1 MIIKCITTKT
11 GIRYGDLSY
20 SFITLGKIYETLN
33 YKSEWNSDMHYYII
47 NDNGDEDYFN
57 KTCFVGIDEIRNDKL
72 NQLGI

>member
-11 GIRYGDLSY
+11 GVCDSDLSY
-20 SFITLGKIYETLN
+20 RFITLGKVYQTL
-33 YKSEWNSDMHYYII
+33 DCTGDDTHYYII
-47 NDNGDEDYFN
+47 NDNGDKDYFN

>member
-11 GIRYGDLSY
+11 GVRDSDLSY
-20 SFITLGKIYETLN
+20 RFITLGKVYETLN
-33 YKSEWNSDMHYYII
+33 FTDDDIHYYII
-47 NDNGDEDYFN
+47 NDNGDKDYFN

>member
-11 GIRYGDLSY
+11 GVRDNDLSY
-20 SFITLGKIYETLN
+20 RFITLGKLYETLN
-33 YKSEWNSDMHYYII
+33 YKSDDIHYYII

>member
-11 GIRYGDLSY
+11 GVRDGDLSY
-20 SFITLGKIYETLN
+20 RFITLGKVYEVLN
-33 YKSEWNSDMHYYII
+33 YVSTASHYYII
-47 NDNGDEDYFN
+47 NDNGDKDYFN

>member
-11 GIRYGDLSY
+11 GVRDSDLSY
-20 SFITLGKIYETLN
+20 RFITLGKIYETL
-33 YKSEWNSDMHYYII
+33 YYYESDSDDTHYYMI

>member
-11 GIRYGDLSY
+11 GVRDSDLSY
-20 SFITLGKIYETLN
+20 RFITLGKIYETL
-33 YKSEWNSDMHYYII
+33 YYYESDGDDTHYYII
-47 NDNGDEDYFN
+47 NDNGDKDYFN